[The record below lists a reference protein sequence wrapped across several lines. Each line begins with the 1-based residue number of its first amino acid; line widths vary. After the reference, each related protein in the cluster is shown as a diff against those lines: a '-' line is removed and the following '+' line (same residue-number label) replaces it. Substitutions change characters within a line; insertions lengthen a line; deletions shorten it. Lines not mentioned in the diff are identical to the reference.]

1 MQTQNPPIS
10 LLTPIGYKNSSC
22 GYCHKKSGSFSYYV
36 SAPSLTHHFYQS
48 LLGRGWRRSGTLL
61 YKPNQQA
68 SCCPHYTIRLD
79 SDEFRPSKDQR
90 QVQNRFTKY
99 VLGDTYIKE
108 AARLHPLSREQAK
121 KRNTDFN
128 FVERIHECEKVQL
141 KSPPQPAHDCVVTLE
156 PDDFTNEKYVLFEN
170 YQRLVH
176 HEPPHRIT
184 KSGFKNFLCS
194 SPLSQCRTA
203 TDGLRLGSY
212 HQCYRLDGKLVAIGV
227 LDLLPQCVSA
237 VYFMYD
243 ESVHQHSF
251 GKLGALR
258 EIALAKENKYRY
270 WYAGF
275 YIHNCVK
282 MRYKGD
288 YTPQYILDPESYE
301 WDLLDGEVKQKLDKK
316 KYISLSRERAVL
328 GGESLVSTDATP
340 VSVADNGTAG
350 DTSMADDDDDS
361 DDDLPLVDPET
372 PLFKRSMPG
381 ILTKNELL
389 HQVHLDKIKISV
401 RGIECQAEDFVSWES
416 SDIDDPDSI
425 KGVIAELA
433 AAVGPALAREMVV
446 KFG

>member
-1 MQTQNPPIS
+1 MYFS
-10 LLTPIGYKNSSC
+10 FSACEAFYLLFLRLG
-22 GYCHKKSGSFSYYV
+22 FSYYV
-36 SAPSLTHHFYQS
+36 SAVSLSHQFYQS
-48 LLGRGWRRSGTLL
+48 LLDRGWRRSGTLL

-79 SDEFRPSKDQR
+79 SNEYRPSKDHR
-90 QVQNRFTKY
+90 QVQNRFNRY
-99 VLGDTYIKE
+99 ILGESYIKE

-121 KRNTDFN
+121 KRNTDFDL
-128 FVERIHECEKVQL
+128 VERVHECEKAHV
-141 KSPPQPAHDCVVTLE
+141 KSPPQPAHELEISLE
-156 PDDFTNEKYVLFEN
+156 PDNFTEEKYVLFEN

-194 SPLSQCRTA
+194 SPLSNYQEES
-203 TDGLRLGSY
+203 DGPRLGSY

-227 LDLLPQCVSA
+227 LDLLPRVVSA

-243 ESVHQHSF
+243 ESVHWHSF

-258 EIALAKENKYRY
+258 EIALAKEGHYRF

-275 YIHNCVK
+275 YIHDCVK
-282 MRYKGD
+282 MRYKAD
-288 YTPQYILDPESYE
+288 YMPQYILDPESYA
-301 WDLLDGEVKQKLDKK
+301 WDLLDAELKQKLDKK
-316 KYISLSRERAVL
+316 KYISLSRERAGSL
-328 GGESLVSTDATP
+328 GGSSAIDTAETSAISDVQVSE
-340 VSVADNGTAG
+340 
-350 DTSMADDDDDS
+350 ADDHS
-361 DDDLPLVDPET
+361 DDDPPLADPET

-381 ILTKNELL
+381 ILTKTQIQA
-389 HQVHLDKIKISV
+389 QVDLDKIKLSI
-401 RGIECQAEDFVSWES
+401 RGIEAEAKNLVNWDS
-416 SDIDDPDSI
+416 SDMDDPESI